1 MVRLV
6 TFAIIGAEKC
16 GTTWLHYTL
25 RQHRQIYM
33 PLEETKY
40 FSAALDEMG
49 SYEDHFEA
57 REFDAKLEARWYRD
71 APPEA
76 LALGDKSPS
85 YFTHEHAL
93 ARMRVY
99 NPRMRVVVMLRD
111 PVFATWSRQRMYRRM
126 QCGCDD
132 FDLAS
137 WMGSKRGP
145 RLREQLQQAH
155 FAEHLRRADASFPR
169 SAIFVAILER
179 VRDAPGALLPLYA
192 FLGVDAVPLPRHRV
206 PNAHPPALPASNETL
221 CELATSFAPWNA
233 ELFERLGETVGEWL
247 APGDVC
253 RRQQKLAAHAA
264 ELRGG
269 P

>member
-85 YFTHEHAL
+85 YFTHVVAVYS
-93 ARMRVY
+93 RVSQAE
-99 NPRMRVVVMLRD
+99 VGVLR
-111 PVFATWSRQRMYRRM
+111 A
-126 QCGCDD
+126 GC
-132 FDLAS
+132 
-137 WMGSKRGP
+137 WCW
-145 RLREQLQQAH
+145 
-155 FAEHLRRADASFPR
+155 
-169 SAIFVAILER
+169 
-179 VRDAPGALLPLYA
+179 ALL
-192 FLGVDAVPLPRHRV
+192 DA
-206 PNAHPPALPASNETL
+206 
-221 CELATSFAPWNA
+221 
-233 ELFERLGETVGEWL
+233 
-247 APGDVC
+247 
-253 RRQQKLAAHAA
+253 
-264 ELRGG
+264 
-269 P
+269 

>member
-145 RLREQLQQAH
+145 AWHSKPPHQAPTSQKSQQTPETSSSKLPEQVSK
-155 FAEHLRRADASFPR
+155 E
-169 SAIFVAILER
+169 
-179 VRDAPGALLPLYA
+179 
-192 FLGVDAVPLPRHRV
+192 
-206 PNAHPPALPASNETL
+206 
-221 CELATSFAPWNA
+221 
-233 ELFERLGETVGEWL
+233 
-247 APGDVC
+247 
-253 RRQQKLAAHAA
+253 
-264 ELRGG
+264 
-269 P
+269 